1 MPKTRNLLYSAD
13 FQRFV
18 IYPIFKKSGRNTDV
32 KMTLFH
38 LKRPIFDWISRYSV
52 RDFPYSFR

>member
-1 MPKTRNLLYSAD
+1 MPKTCNLLYFTD
-13 FQRFV
+13 FQHFV

-32 KMTLFH
+32 KMTLFR
-38 LKRPIFDWISRYSV
+38 LKRPVFDLFSRYSV